1 MRNFYGKIPDIDSLL
16 NLKKQTMKK
25 VIYSLFFVFAAVFTA
40 CEEELPKANFDL
52 YELKS
57 LEASAGDMNVT
68 LTWEDYENAH
78 PSEYLVIWT
87 TGAAEDDGGQ
97 MTVEADKKSV
107 VVENLVN
114 DMTYGFSVQPRYAG
128 GLAGKTS
135 VNCTPKNA
143 RYPVTDLTA
152 TAGNE
157 RVRLS
162 WTKPNSERFTNY
174 QITVS
179 PSGKVITLDD
189 TSLESYIIE
198 GLTNDMEYTFS
209 MVASYPTGN
218 SEPVEVSAT
227 PGKVSPILVD
237 QSEKTELTLWEPV
250 TFTLNGMFFMGGDVQ
265 SVNWD
270 FGDGMTSVELSP
282 KHAYG
287 AVGDKYTVSVTV
299 TYTDGTTD
307 TGSMDITVVN
317 YKWDSINLESGN
329 YKGYVKVSNPV
340 FSLDGKTMYIPT
352 STPAGHLF
360 AIDVTTGNIK
370 WVYGIDAITYGG
382 GALIGDDGTIYQCV
396 ESKDIDNVHAINSD
410 GTKKWSIKLDDKIG
424 AFPALSADGT
434 VLYCLTNAPTLYALN
449 IVDGSIKWRVEKLDD
464 SNKGCA
470 VAVDKMG
477 NIYAGTNAAIYSFTS
492 SGNERWNGKNIAF
505 KITERGAFALHGDCL
520 YATTLDKGLISVNMT
535 TGEKNW
541 DYKNTGGNA
550 YFPIVDKNGVIY
562 FTEKGV
568 SGKALVYAVEP
579 TGSLKWSKDIA
590 SVLTYNGAAL
600 SAEGLL
606 FLGNSGGKKVWKLD
620 TNDNGELTEVRNIG
634 QNIMAGV
641 TIGTDKRLY
650 FGTIGSN
657 NIGSIKAVAINAS
670 PELSS
675 WSMRGGNL
683 QGTNRQK

>member
-1 MRNFYGKIPDIDSLL
+1 
-16 NLKKQTMKK
+16 MKK

-157 RVRLS
+157 QVRLS

-250 TFTLNGMFFMGGDVQ
+250 TFTLNDMFFMGGDVQ

-270 FGDGMTSVELSP
+270 FGDGTTSVELSP

-287 AVGDKYTVSVTV
+287 AIDEYVVSVTV
-299 TYTDGTTD
+299 TYTNGTVD
-307 TGSMDITVVN
+307 TGSLKVIIVD
-317 YKWDSINLESGN
+317 YKWNSVDLKFAN
-329 YKGYVKVSNPV
+329 YNGDVKASNPV

-352 STPAGHLF
+352 TVKDLSGHLF
-360 AIDVTTGNIK
+360 AIDVASGVIK
-370 WVYGIDAITYGG
+370 WVFAIDYSNNKGGG
-382 GALIGDDGTIYQCV
+382 GALVGDDGIIYQCV
-396 ESKDIDNVHAINSD
+396 GNNSKDNVYAIKPD
-410 GTKKWSIKLDDKIG
+410 GTKLWSVKLDAGID
-424 AFPALSADGT
+424 AFPALSIDGSK
-434 VLYCLTNAPTLYALN
+434 LYCLTNKATLYALN
-449 IVDGSIKWRVEKLDD
+449 AANGEIEWAEELDKSGIGS
-464 SNKGCA
+464 A
-470 VAVDKMG
+470 VAVDKAG
-477 NIYAGTNAAIYSFTS
+477 NIYAGTNAKIYSYTS
-492 SGNERWNGKNIAF
+492 EGEKRWETSEETKV
-505 KITERGAFALHGDCL
+505 TETGAFALNGKHL
-520 YATTLDKGLISVNMT
+520 YAALKSKGGLISINMD
-535 TGEKNW
+535 TGAREW
-541 DYKNTGGNA
+541 SCPVSTDDS
-550 YFPIVDKNGVIY
+550 YFPVVDKDGVIY
-562 FTEKGV
+562 FTEKK
-568 SGKALVYAVEP
+568 SANVYAVDP
-579 TGSLKWSKDIA
+579 TNGNKKWTKG
-590 SVLTYNGAAL
+590 LTTTYNLIYNGLAL
-600 SAEGLL
+600 SDDGVLYMGTQKGFAVFGLNTID
-606 FLGNSGGKKVWKLD
+606 GEVNSMIPNV
-620 TNDNGELTEVRNIG
+620 G
-634 QNIMAGV
+634 QVMAGV
-641 TIGTDKRLY
+641 TIGPDKRLY
-650 FGTIGSN
+650 CGTIKG
-657 NIGSIKAVAINAS
+657 NIGSIKALAIDKVFEA
-670 PELSS
+670 SS
-675 WSMRGGNL
+675 WSMRGGDL

>member
-1 MRNFYGKIPDIDSLL
+1 
-16 NLKKQTMKK
+16 MKK

-157 RVRLS
+157 RVRLN

-250 TFTLNGMFFMGGDVQ
+250 TLTLNDMFFMGGDVQ

-270 FGDGMTSVELSP
+270 FGDGTTSVELSP

-287 AVGDKYTVSVTV
+287 TVGDKYTVSVTV

-382 GALIGDDGTIYQCV
+382 GALIGDDGTIYQYV

-675 WSMRGGNL
+675 WSMRGGDL

>member
-1 MRNFYGKIPDIDSLL
+1 
-16 NLKKQTMKK
+16 MKK

-157 RVRLS
+157 RVRLN
-162 WTKPNSERFTNY
+162 WIKPNSERFTNY

-250 TFTLNGMFFMGGDVQ
+250 TFTLNDMFFMGGDVQ

-675 WSMRGGNL
+675 WSMRGGDL

>member
-157 RVRLS
+157 RVRLN

-250 TFTLNGMFFMGGDVQ
+250 TLTLNDMFFMGGDVQ

-270 FGDGMTSVELSP
+270 FGDGTTSVELSP

-287 AVGDKYTVSVTV
+287 TVGDKYTVSVTV

-675 WSMRGGNL
+675 WSMRGGDL

>member
-1 MRNFYGKIPDIDSLL
+1 
-16 NLKKQTMKK
+16 MKK

-157 RVRLS
+157 RVRLN
-162 WTKPNSERFTNY
+162 WIKPNSERFTNY

-250 TFTLNGMFFMGGDVQ
+250 TFTLNDMFFMGGDVQ

-270 FGDGMTSVELSP
+270 FGDGTASVELSP

-550 YFPIVDKNGVIY
+550 YFPIVAKNGVIY

-675 WSMRGGNL
+675 WSMRGGDL

>member
-1 MRNFYGKIPDIDSLL
+1 
-16 NLKKQTMKK
+16 MKK

-157 RVRLS
+157 RVRLN
-162 WTKPNSERFTNY
+162 WIKPNSERFTNY

-237 QSEKTELTLWEPV
+237 QSEKMELTLWEPV
-250 TFTLNGMFFMGGDVQ
+250 TFTLNDMFFMGGDVQ

-270 FGDGMTSVELSP
+270 FGDGTTSVELSP

-675 WSMRGGNL
+675 WSMRGGDL

>member
-1 MRNFYGKIPDIDSLL
+1 
-16 NLKKQTMKK
+16 MKK

-157 RVRLS
+157 RVRLN

-250 TFTLNGMFFMGGDVQ
+250 TFTLNDMFFMGGDVQ

-270 FGDGMTSVELSP
+270 FGDGTTSVELSP

-675 WSMRGGNL
+675 WSMRGGDL

>member
-1 MRNFYGKIPDIDSLL
+1 
-16 NLKKQTMKK
+16 MKK

-143 RYPVTDLTA
+143 RYPVTNLTA

-157 RVRLS
+157 RVRLN
-162 WTKPNSERFTNY
+162 WIKPNSERFTNY
-174 QITVS
+174 QITVI

-250 TFTLNGMFFMGGDVQ
+250 TFTLNDMFFMGGDVQ

-270 FGDGMTSVELSP
+270 FGDGTTSVELSP

-675 WSMRGGNL
+675 WSMRGGDL

>member
-1 MRNFYGKIPDIDSLL
+1 
-16 NLKKQTMKK
+16 MKK

-157 RVRLS
+157 RVRLN
-162 WTKPNSERFTNY
+162 WIKPNSERFTNY

>member
-1 MRNFYGKIPDIDSLL
+1 
-16 NLKKQTMKK
+16 MKK

-157 RVRLS
+157 RVRLN

-174 QITVS
+174 QITVI

-227 PGKVSPILVD
+227 PGKISPILVD

-250 TFTLNGMFFMGGDVQ
+250 TFTLNDMFFMGGDVQ

-270 FGDGMTSVELSP
+270 FGDGTASVELSP

-675 WSMRGGNL
+675 WSMRGGDL

>member
-1 MRNFYGKIPDIDSLL
+1 
-16 NLKKQTMKK
+16 MKK

-189 TSLESYIIE
+189 ASLESYIIE

-250 TFTLNGMFFMGGDVQ
+250 TFTLNDMFFMGGDVQ

-270 FGDGMTSVELSP
+270 FGDGTTSVELSP

-675 WSMRGGNL
+675 WSMRGGDL

>member
-1 MRNFYGKIPDIDSLL
+1 
-16 NLKKQTMKK
+16 MKK

-114 DMTYGFSVQPRYAG
+114 DMTYGFSVQPHYAG

-250 TFTLNGMFFMGGDVQ
+250 TFTLNDMFFMGGDVQ

-270 FGDGMTSVELSP
+270 FGDGTTSVELSP

-520 YATTLDKGLISVNMT
+520 YATTLDKGLISVNMA

-568 SGKALVYAVEP
+568 SGKALVYAVDP

-675 WSMRGGNL
+675 WSMRGGDL

>member
-1 MRNFYGKIPDIDSLL
+1 
-16 NLKKQTMKK
+16 MKK

-157 RVRLS
+157 RVRLN
-162 WTKPNSERFTNY
+162 WIKPNSERFTNY

-250 TFTLNGMFFMGGDVQ
+250 TFTLNDMFFMGGDVQ

-270 FGDGMTSVELSP
+270 FGDGTASVELSP

-675 WSMRGGNL
+675 WSMRGGDL

>member
-1 MRNFYGKIPDIDSLL
+1 
-16 NLKKQTMKK
+16 MKK
-25 VIYSLFFVFAAVFTA
+25 VIYSLFFAFAAVFTA

-157 RVRLS
+157 RVRLN

-250 TFTLNGMFFMGGDVQ
+250 TFTLNDMFFMGGDAQ

-270 FGDGMTSVELSP
+270 FGDGTTSVELSP

-590 SVLTYNGAAL
+590 SILTYNGAAL

-675 WSMRGGNL
+675 WSMRGGDL

>member
-1 MRNFYGKIPDIDSLL
+1 
-16 NLKKQTMKK
+16 MKK

-250 TFTLNGMFFMGGDVQ
+250 TFTLNDMFFMGGDVQ

-270 FGDGMTSVELSP
+270 FGDGTTSVELSP

-634 QNIMAGV
+634 QNIMARV

-675 WSMRGGNL
+675 WSMRGGDL

>member
-1 MRNFYGKIPDIDSLL
+1 
-16 NLKKQTMKK
+16 MKK

-157 RVRLS
+157 QVRLN
-162 WTKPNSERFTNY
+162 WIKPNSERFTNY

-250 TFTLNGMFFMGGDVQ
+250 TFTLNDMFFMGGDVQ

-270 FGDGMTSVELSP
+270 FGDGTTSVELSP

-675 WSMRGGNL
+675 WSMRGGDL

>member
-1 MRNFYGKIPDIDSLL
+1 
-16 NLKKQTMKK
+16 MKK
-25 VIYSLFFVFAAVFTA
+25 VIYSLFFAFAAVFTA

-157 RVRLS
+157 RVRLN

-250 TFTLNGMFFMGGDVQ
+250 TFTLNDMFFMGGDAQ

-270 FGDGMTSVELSP
+270 FGDGTTSVELSP

-675 WSMRGGNL
+675 WSMRGGDL

>member
-1 MRNFYGKIPDIDSLL
+1 
-16 NLKKQTMKK
+16 MKK

-157 RVRLS
+157 RVRLN

-209 MVASYPTGN
+209 MVASYPTGS

-250 TFTLNGMFFMGGDVQ
+250 TFTLNDMFFMGGDVQ

-270 FGDGMTSVELSP
+270 FGDGTTSVELSP

-396 ESKDIDNVHAINSD
+396 ESKDIDNVYAINSD

-675 WSMRGGNL
+675 WSMRGGDL

>member
-1 MRNFYGKIPDIDSLL
+1 
-16 NLKKQTMKK
+16 MKK

-157 RVRLS
+157 RVRLN
-162 WTKPNSERFTNY
+162 WIKPNSERFTNY

-179 PSGKVITLDD
+179 PSGKVITLED

-250 TFTLNGMFFMGGDVQ
+250 TFTLNDMFFMGGDVQ

-270 FGDGMTSVELSP
+270 FGDGTTSVELSP

-675 WSMRGGNL
+675 WSMRGGDL

>member
-1 MRNFYGKIPDIDSLL
+1 
-16 NLKKQTMKK
+16 MKK

-250 TFTLNGMFFMGGDVQ
+250 TFTLNDMFFMGGDVQ

-270 FGDGMTSVELSP
+270 FGDGTTSVELSP

-424 AFPALSADGT
+424 ALSADGT

-675 WSMRGGNL
+675 WSMRGGDL

>member
-1 MRNFYGKIPDIDSLL
+1 
-16 NLKKQTMKK
+16 MKK

-250 TFTLNGMFFMGGDVQ
+250 TFTLNDMFFMGGDVQ

-282 KHAYG
+282 KHACG

>member
-1 MRNFYGKIPDIDSLL
+1 
-16 NLKKQTMKK
+16 MKK
-25 VIYSLFFVFAAVFTA
+25 VIYSLFFAFAAVFTA

-157 RVRLS
+157 RVRLN

-250 TFTLNGMFFMGGDVQ
+250 TFTLNDMFFMGGDAQ

-270 FGDGMTSVELSP
+270 FGDGTTSVELSP

-317 YKWDSINLESGN
+317 YKGDSINLESGN

-675 WSMRGGNL
+675 WSMRGGDL

>member
-1 MRNFYGKIPDIDSLL
+1 
-16 NLKKQTMKK
+16 MKK

-250 TFTLNGMFFMGGDVQ
+250 TLTLNDMFFMGGDVQ

-270 FGDGMTSVELSP
+270 FGDGTTSVELSP

-675 WSMRGGNL
+675 WSMRGGDL

>member
-1 MRNFYGKIPDIDSLL
+1 
-16 NLKKQTMKK
+16 MKK

-143 RYPVTDLTA
+143 RYPVTNLTA

-157 RVRLS
+157 RVRLN
-162 WTKPNSERFTNY
+162 WIKPNSERFTNY

-209 MVASYPTGN
+209 MVASYPTGS

-250 TFTLNGMFFMGGDVQ
+250 TFTLNDMFFMGGDVQ

-270 FGDGMTSVELSP
+270 FGDGTTSVELSP

-675 WSMRGGNL
+675 WSMRGGDL

>member
-1 MRNFYGKIPDIDSLL
+1 
-16 NLKKQTMKK
+16 MKK

-97 MTVEADKKSV
+97 MIVEADKKSV

-250 TFTLNGMFFMGGDVQ
+250 TFTLNDMFFMGGDVQ

-270 FGDGMTSVELSP
+270 FGDGTTSVELSP

-675 WSMRGGNL
+675 WSMRGGDL

>member
-1 MRNFYGKIPDIDSLL
+1 
-16 NLKKQTMKK
+16 
-25 VIYSLFFVFAAVFTA
+25 
-40 CEEELPKANFDL
+40 
-52 YELKS
+52 
-57 LEASAGDMNVT
+57 MNVT

-157 RVRLS
+157 RVRLN
-162 WTKPNSERFTNY
+162 WIKPNSERFTNY

-250 TFTLNGMFFMGGDVQ
+250 TFTLNDMFFMGGDVQ

-270 FGDGMTSVELSP
+270 FGDGTASVELSP

-606 FLGNSGGKKVWKLD
+606 FLGNSGGKK
-620 TNDNGELTEVRNIG
+620 
-634 QNIMAGV
+634 
-641 TIGTDKRLY
+641 Y
-650 FGTIGSN
+650 GS
-657 NIGSIKAVAINAS
+657 
-670 PELSS
+670 
-675 WSMRGGNL
+675 
-683 QGTNRQK
+683 

>member
-1 MRNFYGKIPDIDSLL
+1 
-16 NLKKQTMKK
+16 MKK

-179 PSGKVITLDD
+179 PSGKVITLED

-250 TFTLNGMFFMGGDVQ
+250 TFTLNDMFFMGGDVQ

-270 FGDGMTSVELSP
+270 FGDGTTSVELSP

-477 NIYAGTNAAIYSFTS
+477 NIYVGTNAAIYSFTS
-492 SGNERWNGKNIAF
+492 SGNERWTGKNIAF

-520 YATTLDKGLISVNMT
+520 YATTLDKGLISVNMA

-675 WSMRGGNL
+675 WSMRGGDL

>member
-1 MRNFYGKIPDIDSLL
+1 
-16 NLKKQTMKK
+16 MKK
-25 VIYSLFFVFAAVFTA
+25 VIYSLFFAFAAVFTA

-157 RVRLS
+157 RVRLN

-250 TFTLNGMFFMGGDVQ
+250 TFTLNDMFFMGGDAQ

-270 FGDGMTSVELSP
+270 FGDGTTSVELSP

-634 QNIMAGV
+634 QNILAGV

-675 WSMRGGNL
+675 WSMRGGDL

>member
-1 MRNFYGKIPDIDSLL
+1 
-16 NLKKQTMKK
+16 MKK

-157 RVRLS
+157 RVRLN
-162 WTKPNSERFTNY
+162 WIKPNSERFTNY

-250 TFTLNGMFFMGGDVQ
+250 TFTLNDMFFMGGDVQ

-270 FGDGMTSVELSP
+270 FGDGTTSVELSP

-675 WSMRGGNL
+675 WSMRGGDL

>member
-1 MRNFYGKIPDIDSLL
+1 
-16 NLKKQTMKK
+16 MKK

-157 RVRLS
+157 RVRLN

-174 QITVS
+174 QITVI

-250 TFTLNGMFFMGGDVQ
+250 TFTLNDMFFMGGDVQ

-270 FGDGMTSVELSP
+270 FGDGTASVELSP

-657 NIGSIKAVAINAS
+657 NIGSIKAVAINAT

-675 WSMRGGNL
+675 WSMRGGDL

>member
-1 MRNFYGKIPDIDSLL
+1 
-16 NLKKQTMKK
+16 MKK

-157 RVRLS
+157 RVRLN

-174 QITVS
+174 QITVI

-250 TFTLNGMFFMGGDVQ
+250 TFTLNDMFFMGGDVQ

-270 FGDGMTSVELSP
+270 FGDGTASVELSP

-675 WSMRGGNL
+675 WSMRGGDL

>member
-1 MRNFYGKIPDIDSLL
+1 
-16 NLKKQTMKK
+16 MKK

-250 TFTLNGMFFMGGDVQ
+250 TFTLNDMFFMGGDVQ

>member
-1 MRNFYGKIPDIDSLL
+1 
-16 NLKKQTMKK
+16 MKK
-25 VIYSLFFVFAAVFTA
+25 VIYSLFFAFAAVFTA

-157 RVRLS
+157 RVRLN

-250 TFTLNGMFFMGGDVQ
+250 TFTLNDMFFMGGDAQ

-270 FGDGMTSVELSP
+270 FGDGTTSVELSP

-307 TGSMDITVVN
+307 TGSMGITVEN
-317 YKWDSINLESGN
+317 YKRDSINLESGN
-329 YKGYVKVSNPV
+329 YKGYVKGSNPV

-675 WSMRGGNL
+675 WSMRGGDL

>member
-1 MRNFYGKIPDIDSLL
+1 
-16 NLKKQTMKK
+16 MKK
-25 VIYSLFFVFAAVFTA
+25 IIYSLFFVFAAVFTA

-157 RVRLS
+157 RVRLN

-250 TFTLNGMFFMGGDVQ
+250 TLTLNDMFFMGGDVQ

-270 FGDGMTSVELSP
+270 FGDGTTSVELSP

-287 AVGDKYTVSVTV
+287 TVGDKYTVSVTV

-477 NIYAGTNAAIYSFTS
+477 HIYAGTNAAIYSFTS

-675 WSMRGGNL
+675 WSMRGGDL

>member
-1 MRNFYGKIPDIDSLL
+1 
-16 NLKKQTMKK
+16 MKK
-25 VIYSLFFVFAAVFTA
+25 VIYSLFFAFAAVFTA

-250 TFTLNGMFFMGGDVQ
+250 TFTLNDMFFMGGDVQ

-270 FGDGMTSVELSP
+270 FGDGTTSVELSP

-675 WSMRGGNL
+675 WSMRGGDL

>member
-1 MRNFYGKIPDIDSLL
+1 
-16 NLKKQTMKK
+16 MKK

-114 DMTYGFSVQPRYAG
+114 DMTYGFSIQPRYAG

-250 TFTLNGMFFMGGDVQ
+250 TFTLNDMFFMGGDVQ

-270 FGDGMTSVELSP
+270 FGDGTTSVELSP

-675 WSMRGGNL
+675 WSMRGGDL

>member
-1 MRNFYGKIPDIDSLL
+1 
-16 NLKKQTMKK
+16 MKK

-157 RVRLS
+157 RVRLN

-250 TFTLNGMFFMGGDVQ
+250 TLTLNDMFFMGGDVQ

-270 FGDGMTSVELSP
+270 FGDGTTSVELSP

-287 AVGDKYTVSVTV
+287 TVGDKYTVSVTV

-675 WSMRGGNL
+675 WSMRGGDL
-683 QGTNRQK
+683 QGINRQK

>member
-174 QITVS
+174 QITVI

-250 TFTLNGMFFMGGDVQ
+250 TFTLNDMFFMGGDVQ

-270 FGDGMTSVELSP
+270 FGDGTASVELSP

-434 VLYCLTNAPTLYALN
+434 VLYCLT
-449 IVDGSIKWRVEKLDD
+449 
-464 SNKGCA
+464 
-470 VAVDKMG
+470 
-477 NIYAGTNAAIYSFTS
+477 
-492 SGNERWNGKNIAF
+492 
-505 KITERGAFALHGDCL
+505 
-520 YATTLDKGLISVNMT
+520 
-535 TGEKNW
+535 
-541 DYKNTGGNA
+541 
-550 YFPIVDKNGVIY
+550 
-562 FTEKGV
+562 
-568 SGKALVYAVEP
+568 
-579 TGSLKWSKDIA
+579 
-590 SVLTYNGAAL
+590 
-600 SAEGLL
+600 
-606 FLGNSGGKKVWKLD
+606 
-620 TNDNGELTEVRNIG
+620 
-634 QNIMAGV
+634 
-641 TIGTDKRLY
+641 
-650 FGTIGSN
+650 
-657 NIGSIKAVAINAS
+657 
-670 PELSS
+670 
-675 WSMRGGNL
+675 
-683 QGTNRQK
+683 

>member
-1 MRNFYGKIPDIDSLL
+1 
-16 NLKKQTMKK
+16 MKK

-250 TFTLNGMFFMGGDVQ
+250 TFTLNDMFFMGGDVQ

-270 FGDGMTSVELSP
+270 FGDGTTSVELSP

-634 QNIMAGV
+634 QNIMTGV

-675 WSMRGGNL
+675 WSMRGGDL

>member
-1 MRNFYGKIPDIDSLL
+1 
-16 NLKKQTMKK
+16 MKK

-157 RVRLS
+157 RVRLN

-250 TFTLNGMFFMGGDVQ
+250 TLTLNDMFFMGGDVQ

-270 FGDGMTSVELSP
+270 FGDGTTSVELSP

-287 AVGDKYTVSVTV
+287 TVGDKYTVSVTV

-505 KITERGAFALHGDCL
+505 KITERGAFDLHGDCL

-675 WSMRGGNL
+675 WSMRGGDL